1 MTRLENTITLPILQA
16 DFFHCY
22 AKGKCE
28 LQKQKKEKKNN
39 FRKWI
44 PFIQSKS
51 KPKYLAHQTV
61 VAQF

>member
-28 LQKQKKEKKNN
+28 LQKQKKEKK
-39 FRKWI
+39 K
-44 PFIQSKS
+44 Q
-51 KPKYLAHQTV
+51 L
-61 VAQF
+61 